1 MTPDPDADLMP
12 GSDPGCLAVLAGSAL
27 AIGLA
32 LIVWL
37 FR

>member
-12 GSDPGCLAVLAGSAL
+12 GIVAGCLAVLAGSAL

-32 LIVWL
+32 LLVWL